1 MQKLQNFSDLIM
13 RFFIYL
19 IILYFLAIILHS
31 SDFFTL
37 LIIPAVFITLKSPTT
52 GIIIALFFILI
63 KQKFTCI
70 SFLNTIFTVSIGAG
84 LTVLIA
90 YILSRFIFYK
100 RKEKFLC
107 ILSAPFF
114 LPSITIISV
123 IHIFANLFMK
133 QMQCAN
139 QIVIIILICICF
151 MPNALYIIL
160 NCLKSININYFK
172 TAITLNIPVSNIFKI
187 LEFPII
193 KASLFKSFIL
203 IFMLAINSFNIFFLN
218 SSFHDIYTKIYNSI
232 IIANEDL
239 YDIVSLFY
247 FINFCLVSF
256 FYKVKSIEYNSPNQD
271 NKKVIEKFFE
281 KKSMILHGVITFLIL
296 IFIFFILLKIFLIRN
311 FEIDAKIIKSIVVSV
326 EIFICTFSISFIF
339 LFFLLHAK
347 SSIQRILQK
356 LTLITSPFL
365 LSILIS
371 EYTLLLSNFTKV
383 LIISLVIS
391 IAKIPFLF
399 FLTEKNFNCNI
410 SCYFNL
416 IKNLNISTWTY
427 IRKIFIPSIKIKSFT
442 IFLLFICINELSA
455 VMLIGNGSIDTL
467 SSTISSCMY
476 HYEFAKLESINF
488 LVTIV
493 GLIAAFVMNKRKI

>member
-1 MQKLQNFSDLIM
+1 MQKLQNFSDLMI
-13 RFFIYL
+13 RFFIFLL
-19 IILYFLAIILHS
+19 ISYFLIVVLHG

-37 LIIPAVFITLKSPTT
+37 LIIPAIFITLKSPIS
-52 GIIIALFFILI
+52 GIIIALFFILL
-63 KQKFTCI
+63 KQKFTYI
-70 SFLNTIFTVSIGAG
+70 SFFNTIATVSIGAG

-100 RKEKFLC
+100 KKEKFLC
-107 ILSAPFF
+107 VLSAPFF

-123 IHIFANLFMK
+123 IHVFASLFMK
-133 QMQCAN
+133 EIQYAN

-160 NCLKSININYFK
+160 NRLKSINTNYFK
-172 TAITLNIPVSNIFKI
+172 TAIALNIPPSNIFKI
-187 LEFPII
+187 LEFPTI
-193 KASLFKSFIL
+193 KSSLFKSFIL

-218 SSFHDIYTKIYNSI
+218 TSFHDIYTKIYNSI

-239 YDIVSLFY
+239 YDLIALFY

-256 FYKVKSIEYNSPNQD
+256 FYKVKTVEYNSPGQD
-271 NKKVIEKFFE
+271 NKKIIENFF
-281 KKSMILHGVITFLIL
+281 KKKPMILHGGITFLIL
-296 IFIFFILLKIFLIRN
+296 IFILFILLKTFFIRN
-311 FEIDAKIIKSIVVSV
+311 FEIDTEITESLVTSI
-326 EIFICTFSISFIF
+326 EIFICTFTISSIF

-347 SSIQRILQK
+347 ASTQSIFQK

-371 EYTLLLSNFTKV
+371 EYTLLLSNLTKI

-391 IAKIPFLF
+391 ISKIPFLF
-399 FLTEKNFNCNI
+399 LLTEKNFNCNI

-416 IKNLNISTWTY
+416 IKSLNISTWTY
-427 IRKIFIPSIKIKSFT
+427 VKKIFIPSIKIKQFA

-467 SSTISSCMY
+467 SSTIVSCMHY
-476 HYEFAKLESINF
+476 YEFTKLESINF
-488 LVTIV
+488 LVVII
-493 GLIAAFVMNKRKI
+493 GLIAAFVINKRKI